1 MTDISNQQ
9 RCSSLK
15 SRRGWATEILIYS
28 VALAILFLL
37 SGVHSAF
44 AFYTWIDDNGQLHVA
59 DYPKPQKPA
68 PDSSADQDKNK
79 TEPET
84 PASSV
89 KTGQPAAVG
98 EKTPVQ
104 PAPSGSAPLP
114 IKTEQTNTQT
124 PSSQALLKTV
134 SSPASSA
141 LTMPTVSAPAGV
153 PSTPQAAPAPRMV
166 QPASKPG
173 FDATALMAGLGS
185 LFLIF
190 VFLVYLYS
198 CLCLYLI
205 AKKLNLSGTW
215 MAWVPILQVFTFI
228 ACAGKPA
235 WWFLLL
241 LVPIVNFFITIYL
254 WMCITETLGREQW
267 FALLTLVPV
276 VNLIYIG
283 VLAFSKEGGEVS
295 SASL

>member
-1 MTDISNQQ
+1 MDDRSNRQ

-15 SRRGWATEILIYS
+15 SRNGVMTGILIS
-28 VALAILFLL
+28 GFALAVVFLL
-37 SGVHSAF
+37 SGSNSAF
-44 AFYTWIDDNGQLHVA
+44 AFYTWLDDNGQLHVA

-68 PDSSADQDKNK
+68 PDREVEQDENK
-79 TEPET
+79 AEPAT
-84 PASSV
+84 SASSV
-89 KTGQPAAVG
+89 KPSQPAAVG

-114 IKTEQTNTQT
+114 IKTEQTNTQP
-124 PSSQALLKTV
+124 PSPQALLKTV
-134 SSPASSA
+134 SAPTTSA
-141 LTMPTVSAPAGV
+141 LTMPTVSVPAGV
-153 PSTPQAAPAPRMV
+153 PIAPQAAPAPRMA
-166 QPASKPG
+166 QPSPKPG

-228 ACAGKPA
+228 ACAGKSA
-235 WWFLLL
+235 WWFILL

-254 WMCITETLGREQW
+254 WMCITESLGREKW

-276 VNLIYIG
+276 VNLIYLG

-295 SASL
+295 PASL